1 MSSHST
7 EGSANGGS
15 AHLTSINR
23 GEFQKGLY
31 GSTQFTEADVL
42 ACMSEL
48 EKEDA
53 GKNEIQ
59 SY

>member
-15 AHLTSINR
+15 APLTSMNR

-53 GKNEIQ
+53 GKNEI
-59 SY
+59 